1 MARFAC
7 SGFNSNGLN
16 VASVLADFREESDM
30 RPERPYCV
38 MVEELNVLRERT
50 GRHIPFDR
58 LRLLW
63 NHSWLSAG
71 YEVAF
76 GSFNDGA
83 AFVDSLAIAAACLA
97 VLPPH
102 VPDAFLQA
110 GGGNRH
116 HGFVESIDGRIVL
129 PVKRAIKLQLL
140 FIERTEFLYGYVF
153 DFDTRFR
160 LGGILSLFRLTAG
173 FCR

>member
-1 MARFAC
+1 M
-7 SGFNSNGLN
+7 
-16 VASVLADFREESDM
+16 
-30 RPERPYCV
+30 
-38 MVEELNVLRERT
+38 
-50 GRHIPFDR
+50 
-58 LRLLW
+58 W

-83 AFVDSLAIAAACLA
+83 AFVDSLAICSGLFGGFFRLTLQTHFFKLA
-97 VLPPH
+97 V
-102 VPDAFLQA
+102 
-110 GGGNRH
+110 GNRH

-140 FIERTEFLYGYVF
+140 FIERTEFLYGYVL

-173 FCR
+173 FADRLQFAEEIVGKQARVGIIGVIRTAVGLYILGWFHF